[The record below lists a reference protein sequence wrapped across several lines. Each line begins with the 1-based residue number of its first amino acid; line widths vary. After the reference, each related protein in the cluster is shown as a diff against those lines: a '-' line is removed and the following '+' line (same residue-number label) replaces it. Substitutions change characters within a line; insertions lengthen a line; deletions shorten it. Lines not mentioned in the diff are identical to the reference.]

1 MAKRYNES
9 IEVTPDG
16 GIEGPPLSFSWRGR
30 RYVVDQQLASWRE
43 AGEWWNV
50 RGAGNDA
57 GNGASGG
64 VGKRDSQMR
73 ARAYYRILARPSGA
87 LSTGEV
93 DSEGFLCSAGAVYDI
108 YLDQMRAEWHLARV
122 WD

>member
-9 IEVTPDG
+9 IEVTPEG
-16 GIEGPPLSFSWRGR
+16 GIEGAPLSFSWRGR

-50 RGAGNDA
+50 RRA
-57 GNGASGG
+57 GNGAGNG
-64 VGKRDSQMR
+64 APRIR
-73 ARAYYRILARPSGA
+73 ARAYYRLLARPSGA

-93 DSEGFLCSAGAVYDI
+93 DSEGFLNSAGAVYDI
-108 YLDQMRAEWHLARV
+108 YFDQMLADWHLARV

>member
-16 GIEGPPLSFSWRGR
+16 GNEGAPLSFSWRGR

-50 RGAGNDA
+50 HRA
-57 GNGASGG
+57 GNGSGPPAG
-64 VGKRDSQMR
+64 DER
-73 ARAYYRILARPSGA
+73 ARSYYRILARPSGA

-93 DSEGFLCSAGAVYDI
+93 DSEGFLCSGGAVYDI
-108 YLDQMRAEWHLARV
+108 YFDQMRAEWHLARV